1 MQYRISREQALK
13 SFIDLVSKKEGF
25 KEEYEKFVINQSYY
39 MYLNNNNIQDF
50 KNKIKKYHFNH
61 KQCFVI
67 VDNVDTIEKFSKN
80 GFSKSSFVISDKSP
94 ILKTTLGKFDE
105 KKLLEALLLNVSDVY
120 KYNSKYQTDK
130 RIIGLRQFDT
140 VVQELDLYN
149 NDIITVSFKVL
160 SEIIKLA
167 KQIRNKYG
175 LRVCNKNNI
184 WSYVK
189 DSDGLI
195 ADVVYEINE
204 QFVANNQTQTINKYN
219 LYTRYFELIT
229 YTLEVLEY
237 KIKNEV
243 EDPSTINELY
253 YKNLSQYANGLM
265 YLPEEISKMKIV
277 RSKIVIGQSKIKNLK
292 DYLTDFNER
301 NPENKISEDTF
312 KQVDTLAE
320 LAKQIIQEHPEAK
333 DTSKL
338 LTPDIC
344 FINKIYVEEHLNDE
358 HVLKYQTELN
368 NLLNMVSDIKDNSI
382 SQTAKD

>member
-1 MQYRISREQALK
+1 M
-13 SFIDLVSKKEGF
+13 
-25 KEEYEKFVINQSYY
+25 
-39 MYLNNNNIQDF
+39 
-50 KNKIKKYHFNH
+50 
-61 KQCFVI
+61 
-67 VDNVDTIEKFSKN
+67 
-80 GFSKSSFVISDKSP
+80 
-94 ILKTTLGKFDE
+94 
-105 KKLLEALLLNVSDVY
+105 
-120 KYNSKYQTDK
+120 
-130 RIIGLRQFDT
+130 
-140 VVQELDLYN
+140 
-149 NDIITVSFKVL
+149 
-160 SEIIKLA
+160 
-167 KQIRNKYG
+167 
-175 LRVCNKNNI
+175 
-184 WSYVK
+184 
-189 DSDGLI
+189 
-195 ADVVYEINE
+195 
-204 QFVANNQTQTINKYN
+204 
-219 LYTRYFELIT
+219 IT

-338 LTPDIC
+338 LTPDVC

-358 HVLKYQTELN
+358 NVLKYQTELN
-368 NLLNMVSDIKDNSI
+368 NLLNMVSDIKDVPQN
-382 SQTAKD
+382 AKD